1 MGAIIAILSLF
12 FIMGLIVGSF
22 LNVVILRTISGESI
36 VFPPSKCPKCQNK
49 LKWYHN
55 IPLLSYIFLK
65 GKCAY
70 CNEKISIQYPLVE
83 FLTGMVFLG
92 ISVFYLHSS
101 IEWGFLDGF
110 DFHTVSFWLFT
121 LIVSCLYIVISGTD
135 IKSLIVYE
143 LHTYILMGIGLV
155 FGLIQSI
162 HTGSYFILLY
172 SLAGGVIFFLFMEIL
187 KRVLKFFLKTD
198 AIGDGDPFIAG
209 GIGTVLGAVLPQGT
223 DFSILLL
230 ALVSVF
236 LLAPLLYGVWMI
248 PVYLI
253 SLHKQKN
260 YYLMTGMILFFLYVF
275 TYLFTIQVGWLRN
288 NYAQIISFGIAV
300 ILGLWVCFELLKS
313 IREKKSSE
321 FGQIP
326 LGPALVTAAL
336 IVMIAIPIA
345 EKSLM

>member
-1 MGAIIAILSLF
+1 MGAIIAVLTLF
-12 FIMGLIVGSF
+12 FIIGLIFGSF
-22 LNVVILRTISGESI
+22 LNVVILRSISEESI

-83 FLTGMVFLG
+83 FLTGLVFLG
-92 ISVFYLHSS
+92 VSVYYLHSS

-121 LIVSCLYIVISGTD
+121 LAVSCLYIIISGTD

-143 LHTYILMGIGLV
+143 LHTYILMGLGLG
-155 FGLIQSI
+155 FALLQSI
-162 HTGSYFILLY
+162 NSGSYYILLY

-187 KRVLKFFLKTD
+187 KRVLKFFLRTD

-209 GIGTVLGAVLPQGT
+209 AIGTVIGAILPQGT
-223 DFSILLL
+223 DFSVLLL
-230 ALVSVF
+230 ALLAIF

-253 SLHKQKN
+253 SLYKQKN
-260 YYLMTGMILFFLYVF
+260 YYLMTAMMLFFLYVF
-275 TYLFTIQVGWLRN
+275 TYLFAMYVGWLTN
-288 NYAQIISFGIAV
+288 NYAQIASFSVAV
-300 ILGLWVCFELLKS
+300 ALGLWVCFELLKN
-313 IREKKSSE
+313 IRNKQSSD

-326 LGPALVTAAL
+326 LGPALVSAAF
-336 IVMIAIPIA
+336 IVMLVIPIV